1 MLPEHRLERFSRLPR
16 VVYSRISS
24 AHSEGRKEGERTMRD
39 LGSDVVRDVRL
50 ANPVQDVGTDRAEE
64 VTVDG
69 AERAAGD
76 RKSVV

>member
-1 MLPEHRLERFSRLPR
+1 
-16 VVYSRISS
+16 
-24 AHSEGRKEGERTMRD
+24 MRD

-69 AERAAGD
+69 AERAAGE
-76 RKSVV
+76 RPFACAVVREVGIRVLEVGDLCAG